1 MTASGEAIRV
11 DDLVVRYGQK
21 TAVNHL
27 SFSVKKGEI
36 YGLLGPNGAGKT
48 STIKALIGLT
58 ERDSGTVE
66 VLGRDIDSDAVWI
79 KGKIGVVPENPVLF
93 DSLTPNEFLELV
105 ASLRKLPDMKKTRS
119 LVTAFEF
126 DEFMDT
132 PIASLSMGNKQKVTV
147 IAALMHGP
155 EVLILDEPFNGLD
168 VRSVRIFKD
177 LLVRHTSGGGAVLF
191 STHIMDVA
199 ERICNEVGIID
210 QGAKVAE
217 GTMEQL
223 KASIHGST
231 LEEVF
236 LKATNMEKEIDEVL
250 KALE

>member
-1 MTASGEAIRV
+1 MASSDEAIHV
-11 DDLVVRYGQK
+11 EDLVVRYGAK
-21 TAVNHL
+21 VAVNHL
-27 SFSVKKGEI
+27 SFSVRKGTI

-48 STIKALIGLT
+48 STIRALIGLT
-58 ERDSGTVE
+58 ERESGK
-66 VLGRDIDSDAVWI
+66 VLVLSKDIDSDPVWI
-79 KGKIGVVPENPVLF
+79 KSRIGVVPENPVLF

-105 ASLRKLPDMKKTRS
+105 ASLRRLPDMKKTKS

-132 PIASLSMGNKQKVTV
+132 PIASLSMGNRQKVTV
-147 IAALMHGP
+147 IAALMHDP
-155 EVLILDEPFNGLD
+155 ELLILDEPFNGLD

-177 LLVRHTSGGGAVLF
+177 LLVRHTSSGGAVLF

-199 ERICNEVGIID
+199 ERMCNEVGIID
-210 QGAKVAE
+210 QGVKVAE
-217 GTMEQL
+217 GTMNQL
-223 KASIHGST
+223 KESIHGST

-236 LKATNMEKEIDEVL
+236 LKATNMEKEIDDVL